1 MTPFGSRRRS
11 GSSIAVETPYQHA
24 QQVWDER
31 MGLTLAHARNWRL
44 MAFATLGLA
53 AFLGAGWWVQAS
65 RAIVTPYIV
74 EIDALGQTSR
84 ITAANGEYR
93 PTEAQTGYFLADWIR
108 LVRSKSIDPV
118 VIRQNWLR
126 AYDFA
131 TPRVAAFL
139 NGHAAEHDPF
149 ANVGRE
155 AVTVEVLNVVA
166 RSERTFDIQWRED
179 QFLNGQRA
187 GSTRWRALITI
198 TTRQPRNE
206 RELRANPLGLKIE
219 DVSWSIDAP

>member
-1 MTPFGSRRRS
+1 MTPFGAPRHT
-11 GSSIAVETPYQHA
+11 GSSIAVETPYQRA
-24 QQVWDER
+24 AQVWDER
-31 MGLTLAHARNWRL
+31 MGLTLAHARNWRM
-44 MAFATLGLA
+44 MAFATLGIA

-65 RAIVTPYIV
+65 RATVTPYIV
-74 EIDALGQTSR
+74 EIDALGQASR

-139 NGHAAEHDPF
+139 NEHAAAHDPF
-149 ANVGRE
+149 ANVGRD

-179 QFLNGQRA
+179 QFANGQRA
-187 GSTRWRALITI
+187 GSTRWRALVTI
-198 TTRQPRNE
+198 TTQRPRNE

-219 DVSWSIDAP
+219 AVSWSIDAS